1 MVRAKKKKQGQTQ
14 PFDVVVLDYKMP
26 KLDGLQVA
34 KQILNWNPMQRVI
47 FASAFVMETLRD
59 SVKELEQVVEL
70 IQKPFR
76 IEVLIDMIEDKEIF
90 DSVRDLASMVKKI
103 IDVNNPST
111 RELRDLFKA
120 LTKANK
126 GKAFDSA
133 ILK

>member
-59 SVKELEQVVEL
+59 SVKELEQVV
-70 IQKPFR
+70 
-76 IEVLIDMIEDKEIF
+76 
-90 DSVRDLASMVKKI
+90 
-103 IDVNNPST
+103 
-111 RELRDLFKA
+111 
-120 LTKANK
+120 
-126 GKAFDSA
+126 
-133 ILK
+133 

>member
-14 PFDVVVLDYKMP
+14 PFDVVVLDYKTP

-103 IDVNNPST
+103 KDVNNPST